1 MYSNTIY
8 PGYVGTYSGIQ
19 RQIVKRK
26 ADDEKSQSSNQPD
39 DFQRTPSST
48 EENNSS
54 QSGYKS
60 YQQNQF
66 PNGQQVAIDY
76 TKPTVNVSQIV
87 ADFKNTTTAIGAP
100 DEVSEEVL
108 GYLSLIETQA
118 QKDEPNKQIIRSN
131 LKNASKVLDS
141 YITKALNKD
150 SNVVENWIDALFLQ
164 KIDYKADSTAINPDF
179 QVQIPQ
185 KKSQETGAAAPIET
199 VTEDAAI
206 SLQEVSSTDE
216 QSQEQTE
223 EQAETTAKSGVYVP
237 LDKELRRMFLQGKKY
252 SAIGQDEKAESAFTQ
267 TIEYAE
273 SKGDTQ
279 AQSIAYYE
287 LGQIYDKNDYLP
299 EALESYQSAIENSQD
314 NNLKARS
321 FMSMAKIYDGEIAF
335 EPAVDHYFA
344 AISFAGEAENLN
356 AQTKALTDLAD
367 MYCEKYDKENTFQF
381 LGLAN
386 GIAEST
392 QNPKVIA
399 ATFGKSAGMSERLD
413 ENAAALNYYKES
425 TRYYTQTDSAESIVK
440 NYRSAAGIM
449 LKLGETSKARTLL
462 EKAYIKGQDLNDGE
476 LTGTIGKELLAI
488 S

>member
-8 PGYVGTYSGIQ
+8 PGYIGTYTGVQ

-26 ADDEKSQSSNQPD
+26 QDDEKSQSSNQSD
-39 DFQRTPSST
+39 EFRKTPTST
-48 EENNSS
+48 EENSTNQSS
-54 QSGYKS
+54 FKS

-76 TKPTVNVSQIV
+76 TKSTVNISQII
-87 ADFKNTTTAIGAP
+87 ADFKNTTSAIGAP
-100 DEVSEEVL
+100 DDVSEEVM

-131 LKNASKVLDS
+131 LKNASKVLDT

-164 KIDYKADSTAINPDF
+164 KIDYKEDKNVINPDF
-179 QVQIPQ
+179 QVQIPE
-185 KKSQETGAAAPIET
+185 KKSQTTGAAAPITTESATEET
-199 VTEDAAI
+199 TAATLTAAEESQ
-206 SLQEVSSTDE
+206 SLT
-216 QSQEQTE
+216 QEQT
-223 EQAETTAKSGVYVP
+223 ETTAKSGVYVP
-237 LDKELRRMFLQGKKY
+237 QDKELRRMFLQGKKFA
-252 SAIGQDEKAESAFTQ
+252 AIGQDEKAEAAFQ
-267 TIEYAE
+267 STIEYAE
-273 SKGDTQ
+273 AKDDSQ

-287 LGQIYDKNDYLP
+287 LGQIYSRNDYLP
-299 EALESYQSAIENSQD
+299 EALESYQNAIENSQD

-321 FMSMAKIYDGEIAF
+321 HMSMAGIYDDTITF

-356 AQTKALTDLAD
+356 AQTKALTNLAD
-367 MYCEKYDKENTFQF
+367 MYCERYDKQNTFQY
-381 LGLAN
+381 LDLAN
-386 GIAEST
+386 GIAQET

-399 ATFGKSAGMSERLD
+399 ATFGKSADMSERLD
-413 ENAAALNYYKES
+413 ESADALNYYKES
-425 TRYYTQTDSAESIVK
+425 TRYYTQTDSIESIVS

-449 LKLGETSKARTLL
+449 LKLGDTSKARTLL
-462 EKAYIKGQDLNDGE
+462 EKAYIKGQYLSDSDL
-476 LTGTIGKELLAI
+476 TSAIGKEILAI